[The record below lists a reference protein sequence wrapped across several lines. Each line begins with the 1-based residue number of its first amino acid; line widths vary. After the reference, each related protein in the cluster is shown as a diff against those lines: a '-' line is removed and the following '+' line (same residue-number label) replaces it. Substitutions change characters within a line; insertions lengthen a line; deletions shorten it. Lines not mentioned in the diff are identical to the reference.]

1 MKKIIHPLYKNL
13 IKMVILVMLLFFSFD
28 WGHANDE
35 RTIRCISGDDYVCY
49 HHPVFGTV
57 YKGKEIIAVAYF
69 K

>member
-1 MKKIIHPLYKNL
+1 
-13 IKMVILVMLLFFSFD
+13 MVILVMLLFFSVD